1 MTWNW
6 FVEPKAVLLNWIQSI
21 INSWWLHLPCH
32 RRCARLHHTASHRRC
47 ARFSQKVCTFAPHS
61 LSQKVGHNHSMPS
74 VLRLRAMA
82 NSSQDDDNF
91 QYLHFNILLP
101 SDPGLMCIIHTLSL
115 RTHQMLL
122 PQITHTANHRWGDMH
137 WHSHSLVTSF
147 SKPLTLKFLSP
158 PSQFSYP

>member
-1 MTWNW
+1 MATLTLSQKVCT
-6 FVEPKAVLLNWIQSI
+6 FAPHSLSQKVCMFAPHSL
-21 INSWWLHLPCH
+21 
-32 RRCARLHHTASHRRC
+32 
-47 ARFSQKVCTFAPHS
+47 SQKVCTFAPHS

-137 WHSHSLVTSF
+137 WHSHSLVASF
-147 SKPLTLKFLSP
+147 SKPLTLKFPSP